1 MTIDDL
7 YRLVIQDRQVIAI
20 YNRASIDSS
29 TDEFDGPRSH
39 NKECCENVRL
49 RPLTILYRLVI
60 YDCQI
65 NASYDLTS
73 IDSYEMDRVAIKKE
87 YATMLDRL

>member
-1 MTIDDL
+1 MNLMDHA
-7 YRLVIQDRQVIAI
+7 AI
-20 YNRASIDSS
+20 
-29 TDEFDGPRSH
+29 T
-39 NKECCENVRL
+39 KNVARL

-65 NASYDLTS
+65 NASYALTS